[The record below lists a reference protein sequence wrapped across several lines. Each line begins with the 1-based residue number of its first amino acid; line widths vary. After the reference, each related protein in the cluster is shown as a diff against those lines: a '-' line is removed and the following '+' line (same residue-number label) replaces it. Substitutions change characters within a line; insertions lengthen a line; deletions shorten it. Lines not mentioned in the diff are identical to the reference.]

1 MRFLVP
7 RFALRHA
14 VSITF
19 IVFALCAAGGYAAL
33 HMPSALFPQTEFPRV
48 VIIVENGAMPADEM
62 MATITRPI
70 EEGMKQIQGCQIIR
84 SSIGRG
90 EAEIDLFF
98 SWDVDMRQSE
108 LYTLSR
114 LAQIRTTL
122 PPSVST
128 EVYRMNF
135 AVFPIIGIS
144 LTGSEKDLTQAWE
157 MARYQ
162 FKPQLLRVPGVAR
175 VELVGGRTPEYGVFL
190 DPLRMAALG
199 LDFAEITD
207 AISKN
212 NVVVPAGVHQ
222 ENHSLYL
229 TVVDGRMHNAEELG
243 NLLLRTAD
251 GRMIPLDAFARVERS
266 AEPVMDVV
274 TANGSDAVLLNIYSQ
289 PDGSTLE
296 IADQVHRLLDQMR
309 RDLPPEMKLSLFY
322 DQSLL
327 VQGSVHSVWDAIIF
341 GLILAVAI
349 LYLFLWDAG
358 MTLIATAVIPITV
371 LVTILAMKLFGQSFN
386 LMTLGGIAAAIGL
399 VIDDAIVVV
408 EAIHV
413 KMAAGL
419 SRLQVIESAIGDI
432 LPPLI
437 GSTLTPVVVFIPLAF
452 LTGIAGVFFRAL
464 ALTMVIALLASLVLA
479 ITITPSLAA
488 WFVKSL
494 KQNGTAPRE
503 EGILFGVLVSAY
515 ESLVRL
521 ALRHRWFV
529 MGLCILIFAGSFVLY
544 GRLKSDF
551 LPPMDEGGFI
561 IDYVAPP
568 GSSLDESDR
577 QMRIAEKILATIP
590 EVESYSRRTGTA
602 LGVGI
607 VEPNTGDFLVK
618 LRPSRNRTSEQI
630 IADVRQQFRAALPRI
645 EWEFP
650 GIMTD
655 LIGDLTWSDEPIEI
669 KIFSTNTNLLKKQA
683 MDIEEMLENV
693 PGIVDTTS
701 GVIYT
706 GPTISLRVRPAEA
719 RQFGLTASSIGE
731 AVNIA
736 MLGQIASTVME
747 QDRVLNIRVKA
758 DPTSIDRIEKIRQL
772 PLRVADGTVIRLDQ
786 VADVVTEPGQ
796 LELHRDDLRQ
806 NIAVTAR
813 LQDRDLGSAMRD
825 VQRVVGNGAGL
836 PHSLIEYG
844 GIYAEQQQSFR
855 NLLVVLLTAL
865 SLVFIVALV
874 EFRSFHEP
882 VAIIF
887 GAALSVFGIIL
898 ALLITGMTVNIVT
911 LLGAIIGAGIV
922 HKNGLLMLDAVK
934 DLREKGI
941 ELEEAIVQAGARR
954 LRPVLMTSLAAALG
968 MLPLAL
974 GLGAANILR
983 PLAIAVIGA
992 VCISVLLS
1000 LIATPVVYDVLLNPL
1015 RRSRSGN

>member
-7 RFALRHA
+7 RFALRHS

-48 VIIVENGAMPADEM
+48 VIMVENGVMPADEM

-70 EEGMKQIQGCQIIR
+70 EEAMKQIPGCQIIR
-84 SSIGRG
+84 SSTGRG

-108 LYTLSR
+108 LYTFGR
-114 LAQIRTTL
+114 LGQIRASL
-122 PPSVST
+122 PSSVST

-144 LTGSEKDLTQAWE
+144 LTGSERNLTQAWE

-162 FKPQLLRVPGVAR
+162 FKPQLLRIPGVAR
-175 VELVGGRTPEYGVFL
+175 VDLVGGRTPEYCVFL

-207 AISKN
+207 ALAKN

-229 TVVDGRMHNAEELG
+229 TVVDGRMHNAQELG
-243 NLLLRTAD
+243 NLLLPTAG
-251 GRMIPLDAFARVERS
+251 GRMVPLNAFARVERS
-266 AEPVMDVV
+266 AEPVLDVV
-274 TANGSDAVLLNIYSQ
+274 TADGSDAVLLNVYSQ

-296 IADQVHRLLDQMR
+296 IADHVHQLLDQMR

-327 VQGSVHSVWDAIIF
+327 VRGSVHGVWDAIIF

-349 LYLFLWDAG
+349 LYLFLFDAG
-358 MTLIATAVIPITV
+358 MTLVATAVIPITV
-371 LVTILAMKLFGQSFN
+371 LVTVLAMKLSGESFN

-413 KMAAGL
+413 KMAQGL
-419 SRLQVIESAIGDI
+419 SRMQVIESAIGDI

-437 GSTLTPVVVFIPLAF
+437 GSTLTPVVVFVPLAF

-479 ITITPSLAA
+479 LTITPSLAA
-488 WFVKSL
+488 WFVKS
-494 KQNGTAPRE
+494 PRHDRAARR
-503 EGILFGVLVSAY
+503 EGLLFGVLVAAY

-521 ALRHRWFV
+521 ALRHRWFLL
-529 MGLCILIFAGSFVLY
+529 GLCILVFVGSFVLY

-561 IDYVAPP
+561 IDYVAPA
-568 GSSLDESDR
+568 GSSLEESDR
-577 QMRIAEKILATIP
+577 QMRIAENILATIP
-590 EVESYSRRTGTA
+590 EVESYSRRTGAA

-618 LRPSRNRTSEQI
+618 LKPARNRTSEQV
-630 IADVRQQFRAALPRI
+630 IADVRQKFRAALPRI

-650 GIMTD
+650 GILTD
-655 LIGDLTWSDEPIEI
+655 LIGDLTWSDEPVEI
-669 KIFSTNTNLLKKQA
+669 KIFSTDVNLLKKQA
-683 MDIEEMLENV
+683 TEIEEMLENI
-693 PGIVDTTS
+693 PGIVDTAS

-719 RQFGLTASSIGE
+719 RQFGLTASGIGE

-747 QDRVLNIRVKA
+747 QDRILNIRVKA
-758 DPTSIDRIEKIRQL
+758 DPASIDRLEKIRQL
-772 PLRVADGTVIRLDQ
+772 PLRAGDGTVIRLDQ
-786 VADVVTEPGQ
+786 VADVVMEPGQ

-825 VQRVVGNGAGL
+825 VQKVVGSSPSL
-836 PHSLIEYG
+836 PHGSIEYG
-844 GIYAEQQQSFR
+844 GLYAEQQQSFR

-865 SLVFIVALV
+865 ALVFIVALV
-874 EFRSFHEP
+874 EFRS
-882 VAIIF
+882 
-887 GAALSVFGIIL
+887 
-898 ALLITGMTVNIVT
+898 
-911 LLGAIIGAGIV
+911 
-922 HKNGLLMLDAVK
+922 
-934 DLREKGI
+934 
-941 ELEEAIVQAGARR
+941 
-954 LRPVLMTSLAAALG
+954 
-968 MLPLAL
+968 
-974 GLGAANILR
+974 
-983 PLAIAVIGA
+983 
-992 VCISVLLS
+992 
-1000 LIATPVVYDVLLNPL
+1000 
-1015 RRSRSGN
+1015 